1 MRQMDTGKLLAD
13 LPDEEIKDIVDKWR
27 NTNPKIRNLWYSFN
41 DAAIRVIQNGGSL
54 RVRCCT
60 FAREC
65 DCIRGTTSMTISLP
79 SGRKLYYVEPS
90 VGENRWGGPSITYM
104 GVNDKN
110 KWGRIETYGGKLVEN
125 VVQAIAR
132 DCLAQAIEHLEAA
145 GLPVVFHIHDEVVID
160 TAAFD
165 TNDAMLD
172 KVVKIMSTPIPWAEG
187 LPLGADGWVGA
198 FFKKD

>member
-1 MRQMDTGKLLAD
+1 
-13 LPDEEIKDIVDKWR
+13 
-27 NTNPKIRNLWYSFN
+27 
-41 DAAIRVIQNGGSL
+41 
-54 RVRCCT
+54 
-60 FAREC
+60 
-65 DCIRGTTSMTISLP
+65 MTISLP
-79 SGRKLYYVEPS
+79 SGRKLYYVEPA

-132 DCLAQAIEHLEAA
+132 DCLAQVIEHLEAA

>member
-1 MRQMDTGKLLAD
+1 M
-13 LPDEEIKDIVDKWR
+13 
-27 NTNPKIRNLWYSFN
+27 
-41 DAAIRVIQNGGSL
+41 
-54 RVRCCT
+54 
-60 FAREC
+60 
-65 DCIRGTTSMTISLP
+65 
-79 SGRKLYYVEPS
+79 
-90 VGENRWGGPSITYM
+90 
-104 GVNDKN
+104 
-110 KWGRIETYGGKLVEN
+110 
-125 VVQAIAR
+125 
-132 DCLAQAIEHLEAA
+132 AQAIEHLEAA

>member
-1 MRQMDTGKLLAD
+1 MRLNAL
-13 LPDEEIKDIVDKWR
+13 
-27 NTNPKIRNLWYSFN
+27 S
-41 DAAIRVIQNGGSL
+41 
-54 RVRCCT
+54 
-60 FAREC
+60 
-65 DCIRGTTSMTISLP
+65 
-79 SGRKLYYVEPS
+79 SGRQANPQLISKKR
-90 VGENRWGGPSITYM
+90 GKHHGQRQNRLHADSART
-104 GVNDKN
+104 
-110 KWGRIETYGGKLVEN
+110 N